1 MIGKHDFLLNKLRSS
16 DVLWGRYNFDIEL
29 LDGAVSQ
36 LWRQIM
42 KVYRGNDWI
51 ISNSQTERIERP

>member
-36 LWRQIM
+36 LGRQIM
-42 KVYRGNDWI
+42 KVYRGND
-51 ISNSQTERIERP
+51 